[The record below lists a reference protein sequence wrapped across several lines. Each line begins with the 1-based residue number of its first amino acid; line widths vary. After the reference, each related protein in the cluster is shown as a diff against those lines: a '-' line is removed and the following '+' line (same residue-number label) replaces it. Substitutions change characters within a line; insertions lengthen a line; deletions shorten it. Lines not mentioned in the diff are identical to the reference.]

1 MATHAVVML
10 DVSAT
15 FLTSLFI
22 VLMSALAVAGQQLC
36 DHCNCQISSLTEP
49 QAIYR
54 LSLVCNTGTIT
65 WFGASG
71 AVRLE
76 VMPFLRG
83 NFRACFMAE
92 SENINVK
99 ISQEHSYISSRQNY
113 RLKQEA
119 ARTLTLDHVLTS
131 SARNSE
137 FCVSST
143 TADPVLLYIEAV
155 RTPET
160 AGVPKILFHYD
171 LEKLD
176 SHSVPDPMNDCRPCS
191 KEELL
196 DSYCSMDFVVI
207 GNLAKVLENP
217 TNERT
222 NITLHVK
229 QLIHQRE
236 PHFFQRIKRS
246 DPHLTGHVTV
256 PRKCGL
262 RHSHSDF
269 LLTGRLRLNS
279 LSLRCASYL
288 HEWRKI
294 QHETEC
300 THV

>member
-1 MATHAVVML
+1 
-10 DVSAT
+10 
-15 FLTSLFI
+15 
-22 VLMSALAVAGQQLC
+22 
-36 DHCNCQISSLTEP
+36 SLTEP
-49 QAIYR
+49 QAIHR

-76 VMPFLRG
+76 VMPFLGG
-83 NFRACFMAE
+83 NFGACFVAE

-99 ISQEHSYISSRQNY
+99 ISQEHSYISIHKNY
-113 RLKQEA
+113 RLKQEES
-119 ARTLTLDHVLTS
+119 RTLKLNHVLTS
-131 SARNSE
+131 SARSSE
-137 FCVSST
+137 FCVSSNN
-143 TADPVLLYIEAV
+143 AEPVLLYIEAV
-155 RTPET
+155 RIPGIT
-160 AGVPKILFHYD
+160 GVPKILFHYD
-171 LEKLD
+171 LEKVD
-176 SHSVPDPMNDCRPCS
+176 THSLLDPMNDCRPCT

-207 GNLAKVLENP
+207 GNLMEVSENP
-217 TNERT
+217 TNDRS

-236 PHFFQRIKRS
+236 PDYFQRVKRS

-262 RHSHSDF
+262 QQSEGDF
-269 LLTGRLRLNS
+269 LLTGRYRLNS

-294 QHETEC
+294 QHQTEC
-300 THV
+300 SHG